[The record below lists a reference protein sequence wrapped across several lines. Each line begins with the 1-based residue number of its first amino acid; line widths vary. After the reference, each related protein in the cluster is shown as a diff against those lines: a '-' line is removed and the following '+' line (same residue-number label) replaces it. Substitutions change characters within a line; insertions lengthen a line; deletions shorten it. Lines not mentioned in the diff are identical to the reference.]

1 MRSVALGT
9 LLERA
14 PVKDSE
20 RTSRL
25 PRLWRTVLRFP
36 LLGKLVGANVL
47 IVIVAAT
54 VAISSHAGSA
64 GDQQM
69 VALLI
74 GALLIALAVNVLL
87 VRVALQ
93 PLQKL
98 EETAERVSRGDVNA
112 RVPQSPIADR
122 DMERVGRTLNQLL
135 DNLVSDRQRM
145 RRLAAEVIR
154 TGDRERSRV
163 AHELHDSTA
172 QGLAA
177 LVLQLS
183 AAARDSGEPGIA
195 SRLETIKVLAADV
208 MEEVRL
214 LAHTVYPRVL
224 DNLGLHAALEKLAR
238 EASESDPT
246 LEITVN
252 ADEGARGISPTCAAV
267 LYQVAQEGVS
277 NALKHGSPRVIEI
290 MLETTELLARLEIVD
305 DGNGFDPAE
314 TEQRRG
320 MGLFALR
327 ERLSLVD
334 GELDVVS
341 RPGSGTRIVAS
352 VPLNASQHLP

>member
-1 MRSVALGT
+1 
-9 LLERA
+9 
-14 PVKDSE
+14 
-20 RTSRL
+20 
-25 PRLWRTVLRFP
+25 
-36 LLGKLVGANVL
+36 
-47 IVIVAAT
+47 
-54 VAISSHAGSA
+54 
-64 GDQQM
+64 
-69 VALLI
+69 
-74 GALLIALAVNVLL
+74 VLL

-112 RVPQSPIADR
+112 RVPQSAVADR

-154 TGDRERSRV
+154 TGDRERARV

-183 AAARDSGEPGIA
+183 AVARDSGEPAVA
-195 SRLETIKVLAADV
+195 SRLEAIRELAADV

-214 LAHTVYPRVL
+214 LALTVYPRVL
-224 DNLGLHAALEKLAR
+224 DNLGLPAALEKLAR
-238 EASESDPT
+238 EASKSDPT
-246 LEITVN
+246 LDITVDAN
-252 ADEGARGISPTCAAV
+252 DCAQDISQICAAV

-277 NALKHGSPRVIEI
+277 NALKHGAPRAMRII
-290 MLETTELLARLEIVD
+290 LATSERVVQLEIAD
-305 DGNGFDPAE
+305 DGNGFDPSE
-314 TEQRRG
+314 TAQRPG

-341 RPGSGTRIVAS
+341 HPGGGTRIVAS
-352 VPLNASQHLP
+352 VPLNDRNICHNST

>member
-1 MRSVALGT
+1 
-9 LLERA
+9 
-14 PVKDSE
+14 
-20 RTSRL
+20 
-25 PRLWRTVLRFP
+25 VLRFP

-47 IVIVAAT
+47 IVIVAVT
-54 VAISSHAGSA
+54 VAISSHAGNA

-74 GALLIALAVNVLL
+74 GALLIALAVNLLL

-98 EETAERVSRGDVNA
+98 EETAERVSRGDMNA
-112 RVPQSPIADR
+112 RVPQSAIADR
-122 DMERVGRTLNQLL
+122 DMERVGRTLNLLL
-135 DNLVSDRQRM
+135 DSLVSDRQRM

-154 TGDRERSRV
+154 TGDRERARV

-183 AAARDSGEPGIA
+183 AVARDSGEPGIA
-195 SRLETIKVLAADV
+195 SRLETIKELAADV
-208 MEEVRL
+208 MEEVRV

-224 DNLGLHAALEKLAR
+224 DNLGLRAALEKLAR

-246 LEITVN
+246 LEITVD
-252 ADEGARGISPTCAAV
+252 ADEGARRISQTFAAA
-267 LYQVAQEGVS
+267 LYRVAQEGVS
-277 NALKHGSPRVIEI
+277 NALKHGAPRAIKI
-290 MLETTELLARLEIVD
+290 MLAVTEREVVLEIAD

-314 TEQRRG
+314 TDQRHPS

-327 ERLSLVD
+327 ERLSLIE
-334 GELDVVS
+334 GELDIIS
-341 RPGSGTRIVAS
+341 HPGGGTRIVAS
-352 VPLNASQHLP
+352 VPLNASHHLPNST

>member
-1 MRSVALGT
+1 MRSIALGT
-9 LLERA
+9 RLDRV
-14 PVKDSE
+14 PVKESM
-20 RTSRL
+20 RTSGL
-25 PRLWRTVLRFP
+25 PGLLRTVLRIP

-47 IVIVAAT
+47 IVIVAVT
-54 VAISSHAGSA
+54 VAITSHAGSG

-69 VALLI
+69 VALLS
-74 GALLIALAVNVLL
+74 GALLIALAVNGLL
-87 VRVALQ
+87 VRLALQ

-112 RVPQSPIADR
+112 RVPQSAIADR

-154 TGDRERSRV
+154 TGDRERARV

-177 LVLQLS
+177 VVLQLS
-183 AAARDSGEPGIA
+183 AVARDSEEPGIA
-195 SRLETIKVLAADV
+195 SRLETIKELAADV

-224 DNLGLHAALEKLAR
+224 DNLGLQAALEKLAR
-238 EASESDPT
+238 EASRSDPT

-252 ADEGARGISPTCAAV
+252 ADEGARGVSQTYAVV

-277 NALKHGSPRVIEI
+277 NALKHGAPRAIEI
-290 MLETTELLARLEIVD
+290 KLEATERAARLEIAD
-305 DGNGFDPAE
+305 DGIGFDPAE
-314 TEQRRG
+314 TGQRRG

-352 VPLNASQHLP
+352 VPLNATQHLQ

>member
-9 LLERA
+9 QLERA
-14 PVKDSE
+14 PVRDSK
-20 RTSRL
+20 RTSGL
-25 PRLWRTVLRFP
+25 PRWLRTVLRFP

-47 IVIVAAT
+47 IVIVAVT

-69 VALLI
+69 IALLI
-74 GALLIALAVNVLL
+74 GALLIALAANLLL

-98 EETAERVSRGDVNA
+98 EETAERVSRGDMNA
-112 RVPQSPIADR
+112 RVPQSAIADR

-135 DNLVSDRQRM
+135 DSLVSDRQRM

-154 TGDRERSRV
+154 TGDRERARV

-172 QGLAA
+172 QVLAA

-183 AAARDSGEPGIA
+183 AVARDSGEPGIA
-195 SRLETIKVLAADV
+195 SRLETIKELAADV
-208 MEEVRL
+208 MEEVRI

-238 EASESDPT
+238 EASESDAT

-252 ADEGARGISPTCAAV
+252 ADEGARAVSATLAAV

-277 NALKHGSPRVIEI
+277 NALKHGAPRAIEI
-290 MLETTELLARLEIVD
+290 MLETTERVARLEIAD

-314 TEQRRG
+314 TGQRRG